1 MAERSSAISR
11 VSGESKGSI
20 FTFFFNRFGDN
31 VDEAL
36 LEFDFKLTEEED
48 RFSFLG
54 CGSWGDVM
62 VIFSNILLSTAGNG
76 GGETIRGL
84 LRDNEPPPMS
94 S

>member
-54 CGSWGDVM
+54 CGS
-62 VIFSNILLSTAGNG
+62 
-76 GGETIRGL
+76 
-84 LRDNEPPPMS
+84 
-94 S
+94 